1 MTPSDEPQVRRAHAE
16 DAPSGAEDGIS
27 GAPGAPGA
35 PGVAIEP
42 GSAPAAS
49 TAPDTGADTAAGDAD
64 RNPDADAHPDLGPGP
79 GPGPGP
85 DATKLREP
93 APAQPRR
100 RFVPRRKPLIVA
112 TAVVAGLA
120 VLATAAD
127 LVLAHTARERIARA
141 AGCKL
146 KPTGPVSADLSGSL
160 AGLRLLTGDVGTVH
174 IRAEDVRRDGM
185 DLSVAA
191 DLHEVTTKGTMS
203 GGTATATISYDE
215 LGKRLNRKAAG
226 LRPESD
232 GHGGLVL
239 TGTLVGIP
247 LPVTVHTSI
256 STSKDAITVTPTDVD
271 VLGRTLPVSQMTGG
285 QGGSA
290 LAAKL
295 APRTVKAPSLPP
307 GVALTGARTDSHGLG
322 LTLALPA
329 SVSSGA
335 SKGCAA

>member
-1 MTPSDEPQVRRAHAE
+1 MTPSDEPQVRRADAE
-16 DAPSGAEDGIS
+16 DAPAGAEDGIS

-35 PGVAIEP
+35 PEAAIEP

-49 TAPDTGADTAAGDAD
+49 TAPDTGADTDAGDAD
-64 RNPDADAHPDLGPGP
+64 RNPADRNPDPDP
-79 GPGPGP
+79 DP
-85 DATKLREP
+85 DATKLCEP
-93 APAQPRR
+93 APALPRR
-100 RFVPRRKPLIVA
+100 RFGPRRKPLIVA

-120 VLATAAD
+120 LLASAAD

-174 IRAEDVRRDGM
+174 IRAEDVRRDGL

-215 LGKRLNRKAAG
+215 LGKRLNRKGAG

-295 APRTVKAPSLPP
+295 APRTVKAPELPP

-322 LTLALPA
+322 LMLALPA

>member
-1 MTPSDEPQVRRAHAE
+1 MTPSDEPQVRRADAE

-35 PGVAIEP
+35 PEVAIEP

-64 RNPDADAHPDLGPGP
+64 RNAHL